1 MPGQGKR
8 RRGQAAERQRLAAR
22 TAPDRGR
29 WETVCETGD
38 EAELHAHVHRL
49 LQAGIDASLMR
60 IDTLCG
66 RLAQP
71 TVYRLS
77 RFVADPTAGRG
88 A

>member
-8 RRGQAAERQRLAAR
+8 RRRQAAERQRLAAR
-22 TAPDRGR
+22 TAPDKGR
-29 WETVCETGD
+29 WEVVCETGD
-38 EAELHAHVHRL
+38 EAELHAYAHRL
-49 LQAGIDASLMR
+49 RQAGVDASLMR

-77 RFVADPTAGRG
+77 RFMANSAAGRQ
-88 A
+88 